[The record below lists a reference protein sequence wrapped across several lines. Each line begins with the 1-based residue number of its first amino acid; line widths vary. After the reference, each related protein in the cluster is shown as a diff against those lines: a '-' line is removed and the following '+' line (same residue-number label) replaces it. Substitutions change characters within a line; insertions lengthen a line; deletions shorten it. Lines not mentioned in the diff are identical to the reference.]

1 MAWKEMTVEELAGSL
16 GVNVKE
22 IQEKQKLIQL
32 ITKARKANGLSQAAL
47 AKKVGVSQSRI
58 AQIESGVGTS
68 KVTFDV
74 LLNILSILG
83 YDFKIVPKKAA

>member
-1 MAWKEMTVEELAGSL
+1 MTVEELANNL

-22 IQEKQKLIQL
+22 VQEKQKLIQL
-32 ITKARKANGLSQAAL
+32 ITKARKASGLSQAAL

-74 LLNILSILG
+74 LLNLLSVLG

>member
-1 MAWKEMTVEELAGSL
+1 MAWKEMTVEELADNL

-22 IQEKQKLIQL
+22 VQEKQKLIQL
-32 ITKARKANGLSQAAL
+32 ITKARKASGLSQADL

-74 LLNILSILG
+74 LLNLLSVLG